1 MTARDPWSTSAS
13 LTRAG
18 DFSYPLIIRYER
30 RRPMFDDSRDR
41 ASASLH
47 LASYYNSSM
56 MM

>member
-1 MTARDPWSTSAS
+1 MTAREPWSTSAS